1 MGMEHPNIVKF
12 YQVCYDNRYLNIV
25 MELVQG
31 IPVLDLQEKMGKIPE
46 AMCQIIMR
54 QTTQAIHYFHKKGIV
69 HRDLKLDNLMVS
81 GHDTGNL
88 NDIRV
93 KLIDFGM
100 AKHTNKEGKKVVLS
114 TFCGTLN
121 FMAPEVLD
129 GDFYDESC
137 DVWSLGVMAFQILSG
152 VPPFYANDENALIN
166 KILSNNYDFNDKDW
180 AGISVDSKKWIRK
193 LLVLDFKKRST
204 PQEAIE
210 HVWLSG
216 TASSRVKFDL
226 HPEVLVQLRAT

>member
-1 MGMEHPNIVKF
+1 
-12 YQVCYDNRYLNIV
+12 
-25 MELVQG
+25 
-31 IPVLDLQEKMGKIPE
+31 
-46 AMCQIIMR
+46 
-54 QTTQAIHYFHKKGIV
+54 
-69 HRDLKLDNLMVS
+69 MVS